1 MKLRRKICP
10 ASRLH
15 WSMGTEP
22 FGRAMEAEDFQVYEN
37 EWWHFDFDDWKNYRI
52 GNATFEQLTNP

>member
-1 MKLRRKICP
+1 
-10 ASRLH
+10 
-15 WSMGTEP
+15 MGTEP